1 MGPKSV
7 WEDAASYFT
16 IKFWFKQCRWG
27 KSIQEDPGC
36 GKRVEARTTE
46 NIKKVEVLVLAD

>member
-1 MGPKSV
+1 MGRCGV
-7 WEDAASYFT
+7 IFYNT
-16 IKFWFKQCRWG
+16 ILVQTISMG
-27 KSIQEDPGC
+27 ESIQEDPGC